1 MPIEAIMFNPRL
13 TGQARQLWTWLAS
26 KDFRQGELS
35 WTQCE
40 FFMNCGTTA
49 RRRSLAQLQEE
60 GFVTVS
66 SNGGV
71 ITMHDPFE
79 AYKESR
85 QSLVNQICDEC
96 SELRGE
102 KVESKPVAPKTQTVA
117 KNTFDEKK
125 EIIDAWNACKPESY
139 AKIRVLSNKQ
149 KECVNKHLLNLG
161 LKKTEIKELIC
172 SVCRGLA
179 QEDFWIKQID
189 SKSRNFNAVFG
200 YGSPNDKKMKNIEN
214 LYLSGDPEHV
224 PVDENKP
231 VKYTEEQQEVI
242 ELIKKLDYQISM
254 QNPEDLEQDYVQKFI
269 KMRDQAMDKLD
280 SLGIVWESM

>member
-1 MPIEAIMFNPRL
+1 M
-13 TGQARQLWTWLAS
+13 
-26 KDFRQGELS
+26 
-35 WTQCE
+35 
-40 FFMNCGTTA
+40 
-49 RRRSLAQLQEE
+49 
-60 GFVTVS
+60 
-66 SNGGV
+66 
-71 ITMHDPFE
+71 
-79 AYKESR
+79 
-85 QSLVNQICDEC
+85 
-96 SELRGE
+96 
-102 KVESKPVAPKTQTVA
+102 
-117 KNTFDEKK
+117 
-125 EIIDAWNACKPESY
+125 
-139 AKIRVLSNKQ
+139 
-149 KECVNKHLLNLG
+149 
-161 LKKTEIKELIC
+161 IC